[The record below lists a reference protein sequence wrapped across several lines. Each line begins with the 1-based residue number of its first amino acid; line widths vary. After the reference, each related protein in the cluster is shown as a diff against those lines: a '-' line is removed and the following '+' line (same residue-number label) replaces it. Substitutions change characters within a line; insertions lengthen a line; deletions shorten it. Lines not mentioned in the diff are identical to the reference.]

1 MNIKLNR
8 TTASS
13 RPSSSTST
21 KSSSGYPF
29 LDSMVPSYLAVD
41 IDGRVLRLDTFSKT
55 IAPGCRLGWITAQPA
70 LIERILR
77 ITETST
83 QQPSGFVQSMVAELL
98 IGPQTPTDPGRG
110 GREDGSGWDMS
121 GWVRWLEGLRGNYER
136 RMNTMAKIL
145 HEGAYL
151 VKAGRRRSLTACLPS
166 SSSDNDDDDEWAVV
180 EKQQIYDFAWPMG
193 GMFLWLHFNFS
204 THPLSRKFSGPKL
217 ARALWLLWT
226 HKPYLVL
233 VSPGT
238 IFGPNEQIREEKAWQ
253 YFRLCFAA
261 CDEPDVSKI
270 SKRFVEGIQAFWR
283 IKDVKRIEEL
293 LEEDTMVARG
303 EGAMGEGEDRVGMQ
317 SLMGFC

>member
-8 TTASS
+8 ATAGTSTSTSS
-13 RPSSSTST
+13 KTPKPSSSG
-21 KSSSGYPF
+21 SGYPF

-98 IGPQTPTDPGRG
+98 MGPQTATDPGKG

-145 HEGAYL
+145 HEGAYV
-151 VKAGRRRSLTACLPS
+151 VKAGRRRSLTAVTAT
-166 SSSDNDDDDEWAVV
+166 SDSEDEWAVI

-204 THPLSRKFSGPKL
+204 THPLSRKFAGPKL

-261 CDEPDVSKI
+261 CDEGDVGVI

-283 IKDVKRIEEL
+283 IKDGKVIEEL
-293 LEEDTMVARG
+293 LEEDTMATLD
-303 EGAMGEGEDRVGMQ
+303 EGGKGRVGMQ